1 MPKKNGFIN
10 NRLPQLSSVYFQTS
24 FTIICASVLNINR
37 PTVIMGLLDPRLF
50 RNPTIWTTE
59 FHETDLL
66 ALQTFILKMIAMVPI
81 NFDKYLPSAFVRLS
95 SLLNRLLIILLAF
108 FILNII
114 VVCFIE
120 FYNLKE
126 NGTLEEITYLITVCI
141 IGLFSFFSMS
151 YYQLTYT
158 SYLTIVDYIN
168 KNFRHRSAFG
178 LTCVTG
184 EQAYLFA
191 KRFSFYWS
199 VICMGATLQWV
210 ALAILA
216 GNRSLPVIIK
226 YTFIDQ
232 YQTPYYQILF
242 LLHICYQYV
251 TALGFATGGYILL
264 SIVVIICG
272 QFDILFCSLKN
283 LRNTAMVF
291 HGRQVNNLK

>member
-1 MPKKNGFIN
+1 
-10 NRLPQLSSVYFQTS
+10 
-24 FTIICASVLNINR
+24 
-37 PTVIMGLLDPRLF
+37 MGYLDPRLF
-50 RNPTIWTTE
+50 RNPKTWKTT
-59 FHETDLL
+59 FQETDLL

-81 NFDKYLPSAFVRLS
+81 DFAKYFPSISAWLS
-95 SLLNRLLIILLAF
+95 SLLNRLLIFLLAF

-114 VVCFIE
+114 AVCFIE
-120 FYNLKE
+120 FYNLRT

-151 YYQLTYT
+151 YYQLTYAK
-158 SYLTIVDYIN
+158 YLAIVDYMN
-168 KNFRHRSAFG
+168 KSFRHRSAFG
-178 LTCVTG
+178 VTCVTG

-226 YTFIDQ
+226 YSFIDQ
-232 YQTPYYQILF
+232 HQTPYYEILF
-242 LLHICYQYV
+242 VLHICYQYV

-283 LRNTAMVF
+283 LRNTAMVIN
-291 HGRQVNNLK
+291 GGQVQMLK